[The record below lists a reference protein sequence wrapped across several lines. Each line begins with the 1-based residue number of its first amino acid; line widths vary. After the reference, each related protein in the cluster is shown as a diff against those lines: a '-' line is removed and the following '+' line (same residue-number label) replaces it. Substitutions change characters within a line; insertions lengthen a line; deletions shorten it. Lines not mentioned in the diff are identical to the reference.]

1 MLQHGDFQCLTI
13 KNPASKSFPVAQSIP
28 VSSDPAPPQLPML
41 LRMVLVKQSSTSV
54 IRDHE
59 EMHDILNPSPL
70 PPSDEI
76 CLKLLN

>member
-1 MLQHGDFQCLTI
+1 MLQHGDFQYLTI
-13 KNPASKSFPVAQSIP
+13 KNPASKCFPVAQSTLL
-28 VSSDPAPPQLPML
+28 SSDPAPPQPPKL
-41 LRMVLVKQSSTSV
+41 LRMVLAKQSSTSV
-54 IRDHE
+54 IRDRE